1 MVEISEE
8 RYAEL
13 LRLSVIAENTDMPID
28 TSDPVGE
35 DLTISDIILMS
46 DDEVIERYG

>member
-1 MVEISEE
+1 MVEISEK

-13 LRLSVIAENTDMPID
+13 LRLSVIAENIDMWVD
-28 TSDPVGE
+28 TSAPVGE
-35 DLTISDIILMS
+35 DLTISNIILMN